1 MQIIID
7 NQTVLKGDLLSRKIL
22 TLVNCVRASDRY
34 FVPLTK
40 LYLVYVWNFAKGDLD
55 AVSQA
60 RATLWEALPDR
71 AQYITQ
77 IYNEVVPNLKNL
89 AIWQA
94 DKPIEDGDIAV
105 FDFVSYSD
113 KTERAQFSVQDFS
126 EWLINALNV
135 SFIDN
140 KIAYFN
146 GYQYVTGVDA
156 FLKIIKTVLSVVKA
170 FTPSLYKILYS
181 QKETNDFI
189 SNFIASNCDYIKV
202 KTNPYYIPTKNG
214 IVHLKQDNRGAF
226 CVDSCTLESF
236 SPDKAST
243 FLLNANFNPKANSS
257 IFDDWIDLLTN
268 NNKALRAVL
277 AEMCGVAIFNKS
289 FCKKFFYLYSVPNG
303 GKSTFLNT
311 LRELLGASNV
321 SNVDLRNA
329 SELKFKLSK
338 IDGMLVNITDEA
350 SDNGNPYSKL
360 TCDVIKKVT
369 GFGVLQVEDKNVKAY
384 DINPTAT
391 LIFASNDRP
400 TFADTGVFSRLIA
413 IPFLHTFKTS
423 SAPDYTKITE
433 VMDAFLMFALDGLCR
448 VLNRDKAHEELF
460 TTCKETTELKQ
471 EIGLQNDPIKEFI
484 ETYQGTPEE
493 FLKWCQY
500 NPSAEEEGKYQV
512 VARVF
517 AHYKNWI
524 KDQNYNPKFL
534 FTETIFYHRVC
545 DYFPQLLRDKSN
557 NTRKASIHANDLSYT
572 GQFAPAIDKQK
583 KWSVF
588 SIKQNRGGDL
598 CKAKSLT

>member
-1 MQIIID
+1 MILDKSQNIYLSKIKNLCKCVQNSKENFGALTAFFFKSVYEANSRSVLAVENARDDLIKECAFKRDIIID
-7 NQTVLKGDLLSRKIL
+7 
-22 TLVNCVRASDRY
+22 
-34 FVPLTK
+34 
-40 LYLVYVWNFAKGDLD
+40 
-55 AVSQA
+55 
-60 RATLWEALPDR
+60 
-71 AQYITQ
+71 
-77 IYNEVVPNLKNL
+77 IYNDLIPNIKDIQILGVKGYQPVDSK
-89 AIWQA
+89 IWPFPFLTYKDDDA
-94 DKPIEDGDIAV
+94 SSAYFDLNV
-105 FDFVSYSD
+105 FQS
-113 KTERAQFSVQDFS
+113 
-126 EWLINALNV
+126 WLIDALN
-135 SFIDN
+135 SCFIN
-140 KIAYFN
+140 NQLAYFD
-146 GYQYVTGVDA
+146 GQKYVTTQDSYE
-156 FLKIIKTVLSVVKA
+156 KIVKTVLSIVKTMNPA
-170 FTPSLYKILYS
+170 FTKILYTN
-181 QKETNDFI
+181 KETNDFI
-189 SNFIASNCDYIKV
+189 SNFITSNCDYIKV

-214 IVHLKQDNRGAF
+214 IVHLKQDDKGAF
-226 CVDSCTLESF
+226 GVESCTLESF

-243 FLLNANFNPKANSS
+243 FLLNASFNPKAKSA
-257 IFDDWIDLLTN
+257 IFDEWIDLLTD
-268 NNKALRAVL
+268 NNKAVRAVL
-277 AEMCGVAIFNKS
+277 SEMCGVAIFNKS

-384 DINPTAT
+384 DIKPTAT

-423 SAPDYTKITE
+423 SAPDYAKVPE
-433 VMDAFLMFALDGLCR
+433 VMDAFLLFSLDGLCR

-460 TTCKETTELKQ
+460 TTCKEITELKQ

-484 ETYQGTPEE
+484 ETYQGTTEE

-500 NPSAEEEGKYQV
+500 NPNADGEGKYQV

-524 KDQNYNPKFL
+524 KDQNYTPKFL
-534 FTETIFYHRVC
+534 FTENIFYHRVC
-545 DYFPQLLRDKSN
+545 DYFPQLIRDKSN

-572 GQFAPAIDKQK
+572 GQFAPAIDKLK

-588 SIKQNRGGDL
+588 SLK
-598 CKAKSLT
+598 K